1 MSLTWFPLGRAI
13 PYHYVGLIADLDRD
27 LHIYID
33 ANSTVGRAIHSLQHL
48 LLIFSFVISLLL
60 SFHQRASASATFTRY
75 LAISLS
81 CFISS
86 RNDPTRSS
94 HAICTMHL
102 NKQQIAALA
111 IALFSSRALSS
122 GVGAVPVP
130 KEVSSRDVSTAGSVA
145 GDVDGIHNNVESILR
160 RDPEPKIRFGD
171 VANGAS
177 AANNAVSS
185 AGGIAETV
193 HGWWDEFK
201 SHLKREPEPKVG
213 LGDVA
218 SGASAANN
226 AVSSADG
233 IEQTVEGWWDD
244 AKSHLKR
251 NPEAKFGLDEI
262 DGDITKGIDGIKNFF
277 DNNNNNQDQNQQQQQ
292 QQKREPEPKFG
303 LEEIANL
310 GEDAINGVEGMF
322 GHKSQQQQQS
332 QEQTKRDHVTGGA
345 DGIAQLGEN
354 EMDTSTTETQP
365 SKREPKGALDTA
377 NKAAG
382 GLDAAN
388 SVVNG
393 IEEAKEKIES
403 WF

>member
-1 MSLTWFPLGRAI
+1 
-13 PYHYVGLIADLDRD
+13 
-27 LHIYID
+27 
-33 ANSTVGRAIHSLQHL
+33 
-48 LLIFSFVISLLL
+48 
-60 SFHQRASASATFTRY
+60 
-75 LAISLS
+75 
-81 CFISS
+81 
-86 RNDPTRSS
+86 
-94 HAICTMHL
+94 MHL

-171 VANGAS
+171 VAN
-177 AANNAVSS
+177 
-185 AGGIAETV
+185 
-193 HGWWDEFK
+193 
-201 SHLKREPEPKVG
+201 
-213 LGDVA
+213 
-218 SGASAANN
+218 GASAANN